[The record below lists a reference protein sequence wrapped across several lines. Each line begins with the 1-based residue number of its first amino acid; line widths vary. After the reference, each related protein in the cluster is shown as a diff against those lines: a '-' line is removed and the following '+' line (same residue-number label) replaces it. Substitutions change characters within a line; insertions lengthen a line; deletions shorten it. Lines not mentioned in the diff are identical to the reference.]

1 MATLNQLTEQTLGEV
16 NSYVKNQE
24 SVTVLTSTTTAG
36 DLTMQVDDP
45 SALSRGIVEIDDE
58 LIYLKKVFPNSGT
71 IQALGTAGNPSG
83 RGWRTTGATSHVSGS
98 IVRNSPIFPRNQ
110 VKRAILETIKS
121 MNFPCITYHT
131 FTFNG
136 ADYSYIMPDA
146 LEDIVGI
153 SWDVPDSTGVWQ
165 IIKNYRV
172 DKNYYDSTTQSIKIA
187 LILKESPM
195 PGRTVNVQY
204 TKLPTAITDNQELT
218 VSGLPSSCEDVVRLG
233 AMYRLLST
241 VDPGK
246 VIATTVSADTLD
258 QPVQPGASTSAAK
271 YIFQLYTVRLAEE
284 VAKQQANFLNTIQ
297 YTR

>member
-24 SVTVLTSTTTAG
+24 SVTVITSATTAG
-36 DLTMQVDDP
+36 DATMLVDDAT
-45 SALSRGIVEIDDE
+45 ALSKGIVEIDDE
-58 LIYLKKVFPNSGT
+58 LIYLKKIIPTSGT
-71 IQALGTAGNPSG
+71 IQVLGTTGNVIG
-83 RGWRTTGATSHVSGS
+83 RGWRGTTATSHVTGS
-98 IVRNSPIFPRNQ
+98 VVRNNPIFPRNQ
-110 VKRAILETIKS
+110 VKRAINETIKA
-121 MNFPCITYHT
+121 MNFPVITYHT

-136 ADYSYIMPDA
+136 ADYSYLLPDA
-146 LEDIVGI
+146 LEDITGI

-172 DKNYYDSTTQSIKIA
+172 DKNYYDTDTSTIKQA

-204 TKLPTAITDNQELT
+204 TKFPTVITDNQELT
-218 VSGLPSSCEDVVRLG
+218 ASGLPASCEDVVRLG
-233 AMYRLLST
+233 AMYRLLTT

-246 VIATTVSADTLD
+246 VTATAVSADALD
-258 QPVQPGASTSAAK
+258 QPVQAGASTNAAK

-284 VAKQQANFLNTIQ
+284 IAKQQANFLNTIQ

>member
-24 SVTVLTSTTTAG
+24 SVTVITSAATAG
-36 DLTMQVDDP
+36 DSTMLVDDAT
-45 SALSRGIVEIDDE
+45 ALSKGIVEIDDE
-58 LIYLKKVFPNSGT
+58 LIYLKKVIPTSGA
-71 IQALGTAGNPSG
+71 IQVLGTTGNAIG
-83 RGWRTTGATSHVSGS
+83 RGWRGTTATSHVTGS
-98 IVRNSPIFPRNQ
+98 VVRNNPIFPRNQ
-110 VKRAILETIKS
+110 VKRAILETIKG
-121 MNFPCITYHT
+121 MNFPCITNTT

-136 ADYSYIMPDA
+136 SDYSYIMPDA
-146 LEDIVGI
+146 LEDITGI

-172 DKNYYDSTTQSIKIA
+172 DKNYYDADTASIKQA

-204 TKLPTAITDNQELT
+204 TKFPTTITDNQELT
-218 VSGLPSSCEDVVRLG
+218 VSGLPASCEDVVRLG

-246 VIATTVSADTLD
+246 VTAVSVSADALD
-258 QPVQPGASTSAAK
+258 QPVQAGASTNAAK
-271 YIFQLYTVRLAEE
+271 YIFQLYTVRLSEE
-284 VAKQQANFLNTIQ
+284 IAKQQANFLNTIQ

>member
-24 SVTVLTSTTTAG
+24 SVTVITSAATAG
-36 DLTMQVDDP
+36 DSTMLVDDAT
-45 SALSRGIVEIDDE
+45 ALSKGIVEIDDE
-58 LIYLKKVFPNSGT
+58 LIYLKKVIPTSGA
-71 IQALGTAGNPSG
+71 IQVLGTTGNAIG
-83 RGWRTTGATSHVSGS
+83 RGWRGTTATSHVTGS
-98 IVRNSPIFPRNQ
+98 VVRNNPIFPRNQ
-110 VKRAILETIKS
+110 VKRAILETIKG
-121 MNFPCITYHT
+121 MNFPCITNTT

-136 ADYSYIMPDA
+136 SDYSYIMPDA
-146 LEDIVGI
+146 LEDITGI

-172 DKNYYDSTTQSIKIA
+172 DKNYYDADTASIKQA
-187 LILKESPM
+187 LILKEAPM

-204 TKLPTAITDNQELT
+204 TKFPTTITDNQELT
-218 VSGLPSSCEDVVRLG
+218 VSGLPASCEDVVRLG

-246 VIATTVSADTLD
+246 VTAVSVSADALD
-258 QPVQPGASTSAAK
+258 QPVQAGASTNAAK
-271 YIFQLYTVRLAEE
+271 YIFQLYTVRLSEE
-284 VAKQQANFLNTIQ
+284 IAKQQANFLNTIQ